1 MLAAGQDHRQSAVI
15 RNRSEAT
22 ARKREVSNAY
32 KQFAVAAL
40 LFRITVAA
48 LLFCI
53 AVAALLFR
61 IAVAALLL
69 PYCSAMLLFSDKQYF
84 QLRYYPALAKVLL
97 HQES

>member
-1 MLAAGQDHRQSAVI
+1 GKTEGRVSCENLMLAAGQDHRQSAVI

-40 LFRITVAA
+40 LFRIAVAALLFRIAVAA

-53 AVAALLFR
+53 AVAALLFC
-61 IAVAALLL
+61 IAVAALLFCIAAL
-69 PYCSAMLLFSDKQYF
+69 CSCS
-84 QLRYYPALAKVLL
+84 
-97 HQES
+97 